1 MKLAAI
7 FSDGMVLQ
15 RDKDIYIFGESEISE
30 TIRIAI
36 DNIEVSH
43 MVQPGK
49 WVIGLP
55 AHAAG
60 GPYEMVISTITGPE
74 EDKRTDVVK
83 VIKDILYGE
92 VWLDNGQSN
101 IEFELQNSLGGAEE
115 LKSADYPEI
124 RYFKS
129 IKAPVID
136 DDFLREEE
144 KLCWHKCRNGD
155 FAEMSGVGYY
165 FSQKLYKSLGVPVG
179 IVDCYQGGTSIS
191 CWLQES
197 ILESVPEGRI
207 YLEEFKRLTDGQT
220 NEEYLKLL
228 NSYNEMVEEHLRLAA
243 SAKKDNPDI
252 TTEELREIA
261 GDYPWPPPMGL
272 ASAFRPGGLIE
283 TMVKRIAPY
292 TVRGIIY
299 YQGEEDAVRNYEDL
313 QAKSM
318 LDNMDYEGVY
328 QKLLRKLVIQYRKL
342 FCEEALP
349 IVVVQLPMFIS
360 ATDEDV
366 RKWAYIRE
374 AQEKVCKE
382 YDAMT
387 LVPLIDMGEYDNVHP
402 VDKRSPGERIAT
414 EVLRDIYADEY
425 DGAVHMSIA
434 EVYRFDGGVVLGFE
448 NTFGDIVLKENK
460 LIDIRKECTGS
471 NVGDVSGL
479 EIETAG
485 TWKVPDRAEI
495 DKEKIIIY
503 EDEDVTGVRYGFFD
517 YGKVNIYNNRSIP
530 LAPFRVEVT
539 A

>member
-15 RDKDIYIFGESEISE
+15 RDKEIYVFGESDISE
-30 TIRIAI
+30 TINIAI
-36 DNIEVSH
+36 DDIEVSH
-43 MVQPGK
+43 KVQPGK

-60 GPYEMVISTITGPE
+60 GPYEMTVSTITGPE
-74 EDKRTDVVK
+74 TDKRTDVVR

-101 IEFELQNSLGGAEE
+101 IEFELQNSLGGEEE

-124 RYFKS
+124 RYFKA

-136 DDFLREEE
+136 NEFLREEE
-144 KLCWHKCRNGD
+144 KLRWHKCQNGD
-155 FAEMSGVGYY
+155 FAEMSGIGYFY
-165 FSQKLYKSLGVPVG
+165 SLKLQKSLGVPVG

-197 ILESVPEGRI
+197 ILESIPEGKI
-207 YLEEFKRLTDGQT
+207 YLEDFRRLTEGQT
-220 NEEYLKLL
+220 DEDYLKLL
-228 NSYNEMVEEHLRLAA
+228 NAYNEMVEEHLRLSA

-283 TMVKRIAPY
+283 TMVKRIAPF

-313 QAKSM
+313 REKSK
-318 LDNMDYEGVY
+318 LNDKDFEGIY
-328 QKLLRKLVIQYRKL
+328 QKLLRNLVVQYRKL
-342 FCEEALP
+342 FCEEDLP
-349 IVVVQLPMFIS
+349 VVVVQLPMFLS
-360 ATDEDV
+360 ATEEDE

-374 AQEKVCKE
+374 AQEKVCDE
-382 YDAMT
+382 FDAMT
-387 LVPLIDMGEYDNVHP
+387 LVPLIDLGEYDNVHP

-414 EVLRDIYADEY
+414 EVLRDIYAD
-425 DGAVHMSIA
+425 DGAVHMRA
-434 EVYRFDGGVVLGFE
+434 AGTCRFDGGVVLEFE
-448 NTFGDIVLKENK
+448 NTFGDIVLKENE
-460 LIDIRKECTGS
+460 LIDIRKESTDS
-471 NVGDVSGL
+471 NLGRVFGL

-485 TWKVPDRAEI
+485 MWKVPERAEI
-495 DKEKIIIY
+495 DKEKMIIY
-503 EDEDVTGVRYGFFD
+503 EDEDVTGIRYGFFD
-517 YGKVNIYNNRSIP
+517 YGKVNIYNGRSVP